1 MEYDMVYIPKYII
14 NRVKWYMEKQ
24 NVGKADALKYSIR
37 DAIGKGKITEG
48 DPLYKM
54 WYYDDYRLIAPDIYI
69 PKYLD
74 FKKYPF
80 YSLQ

>member
-24 NVGKADALKYSIR
+24 NVDKADALKYSIR

-48 DPLYKM
+48 DPLYNM
-54 WYYDDYRLIAPDIYI
+54 WYHDDYRLIAPDIYI
-69 PKYLD
+69 PEYLD
-74 FKKYPF
+74 FKKYPL
-80 YSLQ
+80 YSLR